1 MVSEKMMENE
11 KHNISAVMSRPGIK
25 IKLSQHYYGQE
36 LDYDAGKQ
44 STQNIELRNE
54 AASSPHITTGKKI
67 ASDTVKKKPRR
78 EVVIHSQEIDL

>member
-44 STQNIELRNE
+44 ST
-54 AASSPHITTGKKI
+54 
-67 ASDTVKKKPRR
+67 
-78 EVVIHSQEIDL
+78 